1 MIVNGVSKV
10 GLKRE
15 GGSVVTRQFPRA
27 LTHVRA
33 GSKFSPKNLGK
44 GLTQEPRSQL

>member
-15 GGSVVTRQFPRA
+15 GGSVKSGNCPGLS
-27 LTHVRA
+27 LT
-33 GSKFSPKNLGK
+33 
-44 GLTQEPRSQL
+44 

>member
-15 GGSVVTRQFPRA
+15 GGSVVTRQFPRIPGLS
-27 LTHVRA
+27 LT
-33 GSKFSPKNLGK
+33 
-44 GLTQEPRSQL
+44 